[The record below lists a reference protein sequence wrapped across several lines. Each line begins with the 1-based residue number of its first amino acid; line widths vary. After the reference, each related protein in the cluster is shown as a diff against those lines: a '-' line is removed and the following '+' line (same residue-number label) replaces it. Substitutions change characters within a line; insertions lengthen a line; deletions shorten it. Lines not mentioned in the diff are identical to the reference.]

1 MKNRRFVAKCL
12 TLAMVLALMIPA
24 PVAAKSSG
32 GGKLLKSV
40 TVYSEWNQSK
50 NRWDDMT
57 KHDYK
62 YNKKNYPTEIKTTRY
77 DLMFGIP
84 IDATQD
90 VQKAK
95 YKFKGKTPKSMKL
108 KNTAGRLID
117 TRKYNKKGLLTQT
130 SYSFSY
136 TDDEGKAYAKTEN
149 AAYSYTKKGMPL
161 AWSGSRS
168 TTYDGK
174 TSSYSGSSTYT
185 ASQKKGIPSLIIE
198 SYTENGSTTPIMTY
212 TRFNKKGLATEG
224 GYVEVDSATGV
235 QKFERGWRVEY
246 KSKKGKVTS
255 ATVFEAVD
263 WDDNGNVT
271 KEEQVS
277 MYKFK
282 YTKKKASKTRYF
294 KMINDVA
301 GLTDYFNWY

>member
-1 MKNRRFVAKCL
+1 
-12 TLAMVLALMIPA
+12 MVLALMIPA

-255 ATVFEAVD
+255 ATVFETVD
-263 WDDNGNVT
+263 MDDNGNVT
-271 KEEQVS
+271 KEEPVS

>member
-40 TVYSEWNQSK
+40 TEYSDWNQSK
-50 NRWDDMT
+50 NRWDHMT
-57 KHDYK
+57 KYDYK
-62 YNKKNYPTEIKTTRY
+62 YNKKNYPTEIKTTYYR
-77 DLMFGIP
+77 LVVGIP
-84 IDATQD
+84 WDASQD

-117 TRKYNKKGLLTQT
+117 TRKYNKKGFLTQT
-130 SYSFSY
+130 TYSYSY
-136 TDDEGKAYAKTEN
+136 TDDEGKVQGETRN
-149 AAYSYTKKGMPL
+149 ATYSYTKKGMPL
-161 AWSGSRS
+161 ASNRS
-168 TTYDGK
+168 WTETDDGK
-174 TSSYSGSSTYT
+174 TESNGGSSTYT
-185 ASQKKGIPSLIIE
+185 VSQKKGIPSLIIE
-198 SYTENGSTTPIMTY
+198 SYTPNGSTTPWMSY

-224 GYVEVDSATGV
+224 GYVEVDSATGA
-235 QKFERGWRVEY
+235 QKFEREWRVEY

-271 KEEQVS
+271 KEKPVS

-294 KMINDVA
+294 KMINDEA
-301 GLTDYFNWY
+301 GLTHYFNWY

>member
-50 NRWDDMT
+50 NRWDEM
-57 KHDYK
+57 KKYDYK

-84 IDATQD
+84 VDATQD

-117 TRKYNKKGLLTQT
+117 TRKYNKKGLLTQR
-130 SYSFSY
+130 SYSFGY
-136 TDDEGKAYAKTEN
+136 TDDQGKAYSESEYAT
-149 AAYSYTKKGMPL
+149 YSYTKKGLPL
-161 AWSGSRS
+161 ASNRS
-168 TTYDGK
+168 YSETYDGK
-174 TSSYSGSSTYT
+174 TESYGGSSTYT
-185 ASQKKGIPSLIIE
+185 VSQNKGIPSLIIE
-198 SYTENGSTTPIMTY
+198 SITSNGSTTPWMTY

-235 QKFERGWRVEY
+235 QKFERRWRVEY

-255 ATVFEAVD
+255 ATEFEAVD

-271 KEEQVS
+271 KEEPVY

-294 KMINDVA
+294 KMINDEA
-301 GLTDYFNWY
+301 GLTHYFNWY

>member
-1 MKNRRFVAKCL
+1 
-12 TLAMVLALMIPA
+12 MVLALMIPA

-108 KNTAGRLID
+108 KNTAGRLSD

-255 ATVFEAVD
+255 ATVFETVD
-263 WDDNGNVT
+263 MDDNGNVT
-271 KEEQVS
+271 KEEPVS

>member
-32 GGKLLKSV
+32 GGKPLKSV

-255 ATVFEAVD
+255 ATVFETVD
-263 WDDNGNVT
+263 MDDNGNVT
-271 KEEQVS
+271 KEEPVS